1 MLEFIGIEGEE
12 NYLYSEINN
21 KYIYYIDYYF

>member
-1 MLEFIGIEGEE
+1 MLEFIRIEGEE